1 MADII
6 LESFT
11 WVFGFL
17 FLTAVQIYRC
27 FVIWNREKRVLV
39 LPMLLFL
46 AGVASKCWAH
56 YPIVYLEAILTYH
69 SANTSNYS
77 PIYRSNFTGCYSFRA
92 KESS

>member
-11 WVFGFL
+11 QMIDFL

-27 FVIWNREKRVLV
+27 YVIWNREKRVLV

-56 YPIVYLEAILTYH
+56 CPVV
-69 SANTSNYS
+69 
-77 PIYRSNFTGCYSFRA
+77 
-92 KESS
+92 